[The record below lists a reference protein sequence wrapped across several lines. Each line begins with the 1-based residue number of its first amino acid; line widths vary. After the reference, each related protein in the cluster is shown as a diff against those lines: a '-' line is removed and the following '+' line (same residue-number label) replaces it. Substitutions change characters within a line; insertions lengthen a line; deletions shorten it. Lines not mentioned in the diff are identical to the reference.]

1 MTGLAI
7 EGLHVGY
14 GRRAV
19 LRDVTIPALRPG
31 TVTALLGPHAFLGS
45 AVRTEE
51 PDAEVDAW
59 LASGDAPVV
68 YVSLGSFLS
77 VRSDVLARVAEKM
90 RE

>member
-31 TVTALLGPHAFLGS
+31 TVTALLGPGNGS
-45 AVRTEE
+45 TR
-51 PDAEVDAW
+51 
-59 LASGDAPVV
+59 
-68 YVSLGSFLS
+68 
-77 VRSDVLARVAEKM
+77 
-90 RE
+90 